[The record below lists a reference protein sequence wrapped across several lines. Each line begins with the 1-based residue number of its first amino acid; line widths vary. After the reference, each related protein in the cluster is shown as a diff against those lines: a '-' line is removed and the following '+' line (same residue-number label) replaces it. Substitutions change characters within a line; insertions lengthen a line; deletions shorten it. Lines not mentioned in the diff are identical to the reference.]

1 MIRIRLARTDALV
14 SRRRPMSQHPTFGLA
29 EGLLLVTALVW
40 GTSYA
45 VVKDAVVLYPVLG
58 YLALR
63 FCLTAL
69 LLAPMLRGEGRR
81 AWRPGV
87 PTGLLL
93 LAIFLCETYGVAL
106 TTASNA
112 AFLISLCVALT
123 PFAEWWLLGQLPE
136 PRALAAAALAV
147 VGAGLLTRGV
157 TLSLNLGDGLILL
170 AALLRAV
177 NVCVVRR
184 RLQRAAAPVPSLALT
199 AVQTGVVGLACL
211 LLFALGP
218 GLAPLPVQPGFWL
231 ATGYLVLF
239 CTLGAFL
246 AQNYALGRTSATRVA
261 LLMGAEP
268 LFGALFA
275 SVWLD
280 ERLGLWGWLGGLLI
294 VIASLWGTLPRR
306 VLARPLGGAVSA
318 RRRWP

>member
-1 MIRIRLARTDALV
+1 MS
-14 SRRRPMSQHPTFGLA
+14 SRPTFGLA
-29 EGLLLVTALVW
+29 EGLLLATALVW

-63 FCLTAL
+63 FCLTAAL
-69 LLAPMLRGEGRR
+69 LLPTLRGEGRR

-93 LAIFLCETYGVAL
+93 LAIFLAETYGVAL
-106 TTASNA
+106 TSASNA

-123 PFAEWWLLGQLPE
+123 PFAEWWLLGQRPE
-136 PRALAAAALAV
+136 ARALGAAALAV
-147 VGAGLLTRGV
+147 AGAGLLTRGV
-157 TLSLNLGDGLILL
+157 TLSFNLGDGLILL
-170 AALLRAV
+170 AAVLRAV

-184 RLQRAAAPVPSLALT
+184 RLQRASAPVPALALT

-246 AQNYALGRTSATRVA
+246 AQNFALGRTSATRVA

-294 VIASLWGTLPRR
+294 VVASLWGTLPRR
-306 VLARPLGGAVSA
+306 APDHSA
-318 RRRWP
+318 PAIRTRSAGSRS

>member
-1 MIRIRLARTDALV
+1 MTQR
-14 SRRRPMSQHPTFGLA
+14 PTFGLA
-29 EGLLLVTALVW
+29 EGLLLATALVW

-45 VVKDAVVLYPVLG
+45 VVKDAVMLYPVLG

-69 LLAPMLRGEGRR
+69 LLAPTLRGAGRR

-93 LAIFLCETYGVAL
+93 LLAIFLNETFGVAL
-106 TTASNA
+106 TIASNA

-123 PFAEWWLLGQLPE
+123 PFAEWWLLGQRPE
-136 PRALAAAALAV
+136 ARALGAAGLAV

-157 TLSLNLGDGLILL
+157 TLSFNLGDGLILL
-170 AALLRAV
+170 AAVLRAI

-184 RLQRAAAPVPSLALT
+184 RLSRATAPVPALALT

-218 GLAPLPVQPGFWL
+218 GLAPLPLQPGFWF

-246 AQNYALGRTSATRVA
+246 AQNYALGRASATRVA

-275 SVWLD
+275 SFWLD

-306 VLARPLGGAVSA
+306 TPDRSA
-318 RRRWP
+318 PAIRTRSAENRS

>member
-1 MIRIRLARTDALV
+1 MPPR
-14 SRRRPMSQHPTFGLA
+14 STFGLA
-29 EGLLLVTALVW
+29 EGLLLATALVW

-69 LLAPMLRGEGRR
+69 LLAPTLRGEGRR

-93 LAIFLCETYGVAL
+93 LAIFLSETFGVAL
-106 TTASNA
+106 TSASNA

-123 PFAEWWLLGQLPE
+123 PFAEWWLLGQRPE
-136 PRALAAAALAV
+136 GRALGAAALAV

-157 TLSLNLGDGLILL
+157 TLSFNLGDGLILL
-170 AALLRAV
+170 AAVLRAI

-184 RLQRAAAPVPSLALT
+184 RLQRASAPIPALALT
-199 AVQTGVVGLACL
+199 AVQTGVVGLVCL

-275 SVWLD
+275 AFWLD

-306 VLARPLGGAVSA
+306 VVNQSNTIRGK
-318 RRRWP
+318 

>member
-1 MIRIRLARTDALV
+1 
-14 SRRRPMSQHPTFGLA
+14 MSQRPTFGLA
-29 EGLLLVTALVW
+29 EGLLLATALVW

-63 FCLTAL
+63 FCLTAAL
-69 LLAPMLRGEGRR
+69 LLPTLRGEGRR
-81 AWRPGV
+81 AWRPGI

-93 LAIFLCETYGVAL
+93 LAIFLAETYG
-106 TTASNA
+106 
-112 AFLISLCVALT
+112 VALT
-123 PFAEWWLLGQLPE
+123 PFAEWWLLGQRPE
-136 PRALAAAALAV
+136 ARALGAAALAV
-147 VGAGLLTRGV
+147 AGAGLLTRGV
-157 TLSLNLGDGLILL
+157 TLSFNLGDGLILL
-170 AALLRAV
+170 AAVLRAV

-184 RLQRAAAPVPSLALT
+184 RLQQASAPVPALALT

-218 GLAPLPVQPGFWL
+218 GLAPLPIQPGFWL

-275 SVWLD
+275 SFWLD

-306 VLARPLGGAVSA
+306 APDYSNTIRGK
-318 RRRWP
+318 